1 MRKIVILVAVLA
13 LSVAGGLGLWYARA
27 AGGQHAPYRTEKVER
42 EDLLASFTATGTLE
56 PEDIIDV
63 GAQVAGQIKEFGV
76 NAATAQ
82 LTLTD
87 ASFAS
92 LKAAGVPDAVVA
104 RLQPLK
110 EKAINTQAG
119 FLGEVGKVL
128 DTSELS
134 AYQAALVNSAS
145 KKGKPIDYSSEV
157 EAGALLAKI
166 DDSLYA
172 AKVKQSEAMV
182 AVAREAYKQALAK
195 VDDAK
200 SNVQVAQANLQTAQ
214 VNYDH
219 AKRDWDRAQVLM
231 PKQALAPADYDT
243 YLSTFESTRAVVAQN
258 KAAVAQAEVQVKE
271 AEAAADNAKASIGA
285 AEAQL
290 AQDKINLGY
299 TEIRAPVKGVIIDR
313 RVTIGQTVQSS
324 FNTPS
329 LFLLARDLKRM
340 KVWASVNEADVG
352 HVHVGQKVTFTS
364 DAFAGE
370 TFTGTVGLIR
380 LNATMTNNVV
390 TYTIEVLTDNPA
402 DKDHPNGKLYP
413 YLTANLKFEVDRRD
427 NALTVSNEALRWRP
441 DPKQV
446 APDAR
451 AALAAKGKG
460 RPADGGDGG
469 KAKDGGA
476 KHGAGNSGTVWVE
489 DGPYVRPV
497 KVKLGLT
504 DGNRTELLDGK
515 LEEGAVIVTGD
526 AVLTADDGGSNPFT
540 PQMFGGKKQ

>member
-1 MRKIVILVAVLA
+1 MAMRKIVVLLAAVVLI
-13 LSVAGGLGLWYARA
+13 AGGLGLWYARA
-27 AGGQHAPYRTEKVER
+27 SATPHALYRTEKVER

-63 GAQVAGQIKEFGV
+63 GAQVAGQIKEFG
-76 NAATAQ
+76 
-82 LTLTD
+82 TD
-87 ASFAS
+87 
-92 LKAAGVPDAVVA
+92 
-104 RLQPLK
+104 
-110 EKAINTQAG
+110 EK
-119 FLGEVGKVL
+119 K
-128 DTSELS
+128 S
-134 AYQAALVNSAS
+134 
-145 KKGKPIDYSSEV
+145 KPIDYASEV

-166 DDSLYA
+166 DDSLYS

-182 AVAREAYKQALAK
+182 AVAKETYNQAVAK

-200 SNVQVAQANLQTAQ
+200 ANVQVAKANLDVGVA
-214 VNYDH
+214 NYDH
-219 AKRDWDRAQVLM
+219 AKRDWDRAQVLS

-243 YLSTFESTRAVVAQN
+243 YLSAFETTRAMVTQN
-258 KAAVAQAEVQVKE
+258 KSALAQADVQVKE
-271 AEAAADNAKASIGA
+271 AQAAADTAKANIGA
-285 AEAQL
+285 VEAQL
-290 AQDKINLGY
+290 AQDRINLGY
-299 TEIRAPVKGVIIDR
+299 TEIRAPVKGVVIDR

-340 KVWASVNEADVG
+340 KVWASVNEADIG
-352 HVHVGQKVTFTS
+352 HVHVGQKVTFTC

-390 TYTIEVLTDNPA
+390 TYTVEVLTDNPA

-427 NALTVSNEALRWRP
+427 NALTISNEALRWKP
-441 DPKQV
+441 DNKQI

-451 AALAAKGKG
+451 AAFEKKGKG
-460 RPADGGDGG
+460 KPEGGE
-469 KAKDGGA
+469 KPKDGA
-476 KHGAGNSGTVWVE
+476 KQGGSGVHGTVWVQ
-489 DGPYVRPV
+489 DGQYVRPV
-497 KVKLGLT
+497 RVKLGLT
-504 DGNRTELLDGK
+504 DGNRTEITDDK

-526 AVLTADDGGSNPFT
+526 ALMTAGDDGSNPFA

>member
-13 LSVAGGLGLWYARA
+13 LCVAGGLSLWYARA
-27 AGGQHAPYRTEKVER
+27 AGGSHSAFRTEKVER
-42 EDLLASFTATGTLE
+42 EDLMASFTATGTLE
-56 PEDIIDV
+56 PEDIVDV
-63 GAQVAGQIKEFGV
+63 GAQVAGQIKEFG
-76 NAATAQ
+76 
-82 LTLTD
+82 TD
-87 ASFAS
+87 ART
-92 LKAAGVPDAVVA
+92 K
-104 RLQPLK
+104 
-110 EKAINTQAG
+110 
-119 FLGEVGKVL
+119 
-128 DTSELS
+128 
-134 AYQAALVNSAS
+134 
-145 KKGKPIDYSSEV
+145 KPIDYASDV

-166 DDSLYA
+166 DDSLYS

-182 AVAREAYKQALAK
+182 SVAKEAYKQALAK

-200 SNVQVAQANLQTAQ
+200 SYIDVAQANLQTSQ
-214 VNYDH
+214 VNLDH
-219 AKRDWDRAQVLM
+219 AQRDWDRAQALS

-243 YLSTFESTRAVVAQN
+243 YRSTFESSRAAVNQS
-258 KAAVAQAEVQVKE
+258 KAALAQAQVQVRE

-299 TEIRAPVKGVIIDR
+299 TEIKAPVKGVIIDR

-329 LFLLARDLKRM
+329 LFLLARDLRRM

-352 HVHVGQKVTFTS
+352 HVHVGQKVSFTC

-390 TYTIEVLTDNPA
+390 TYTVEVLTDNPV

-413 YLTANLKFEVDRRD
+413 YLTANLKFEVDRREG
-427 NALTVSNEALRWRP
+427 ALTVSNEALRWKP

-460 RPADGGDGG
+460 RPDAGEGG
-469 KAKDGGA
+469 KPKDAGA
-476 KHGAGNSGTVWVE
+476 KAGNYGTVWVE
-489 DGPYVRPV
+489 DGQYVRPV
-497 KVKLGLT
+497 RVKLGLT
-504 DGNRTELLDGK
+504 DGNRTEILDGK
-515 LEEGAVIVTGD
+515 LEDGAVIVTGD
-526 AVLTADDGGSNPFT
+526 ALVAAEDGGSNPFA
-540 PQMFGGKKQ
+540 PQVFGKKQQ